1 MDVST
6 TNLFSII
13 LQCREQTEGMQKKK
27 MQLYSP
33 AARKVKSKVK
43 TEAKSQTELIN
54 NLKSATFHTWHL

>member
-1 MDVST
+1 MDVSM

-13 LQCREQTEGMQKKK
+13 LQCREQTEGMQKK

>member
-1 MDVST
+1 M
-6 TNLFSII
+6 TNLSSII
-13 LQCREQTEGMQKKK
+13 LQCRQQTEGMQQKKI

-54 NLKSATFHTWHL
+54 NLKSATFHT